1 MRAVQCTCDRRVR
14 PVSAFPNAGR
24 KVTVWTRES
33 QHGRLFEELNE
44 RQNHRQIGVYNG
56 GRKVSRRKRVC
67 RRSDHTLFTAA
78 GNADCKAIFESF
90 VIAKKCV
97 SKNNFCVTVCVRCA
111 RFADA

>member
-56 GRKVSRRKRVC
+56 GRKVSRRKPDAHLGATDGSQQPAMPTAKPFLKVFRNSIK
-67 RRSDHTLFTAA
+67 RR
-78 GNADCKAIFESF
+78 
-90 VIAKKCV
+90 
-97 SKNNFCVTVCVRCA
+97 
-111 RFADA
+111 